1 MHLTMAIKGRIL
13 RIIESAGY
21 VVTKV
26 ADHYQ
31 REQLIAELAAER
43 ATLAKELDLE
53 RGRARETARKL
64 SEADHAF
71 RLGRAR
77 DASELEAARVE
88 TWEQRM
94 HAAQLQR
101 QLDAVRRVQEA
112 RDRMNSEQV
121 AAAEPQLEG
130 SRRNRPA

>member
-1 MHLTMAIKGRIL
+1 MHLTMAIKARIL
-13 RIIESAGY
+13 RMIESAGY

-26 ADHYQ
+26 ADHRH
-31 REQLIAELAAER
+31 REQLVAER
-43 ATLAKELDLE
+43 AKLAKELDLE
-53 RGRARETARKL
+53 RGRAREAARKL

-94 HAAQLQR
+94 RAAELQR
-101 QLDAVRRVQEA
+101 QLDAVLPRQEA
-112 RDRMNSEQV
+112 HGDRINSEQV
-121 AAAEPQLEG
+121 TAAEPQLDR
-130 SRRNRPA
+130 SFRNGPA

>member
-1 MHLTMAIKGRIL
+1 MHLTTALKGRIL
-13 RIIESAGY
+13 RIIKSAGY

-26 ADHYQ
+26 ADHRH
-31 REQLIAELAAER
+31 REQLVAER
-43 ATLAKELDLE
+43 AKLAKELDLE
-53 RGRARETARKL
+53 RGRAREAARKL

-94 HAAQLQR
+94 RAAELQR
-101 QLDAVRRVQEA
+101 QLDAVLPRQEA
-112 RDRMNSEQV
+112 HSDRIKSEQV
-121 AAAEPQLEG
+121 TAAEPQLDR
-130 SRRNRPA
+130 SFRNGPA

>member
-13 RIIESAGY
+13 RMIESAGY

-26 ADHYQ
+26 ADHRH
-31 REQLIAELAAER
+31 REQLVAER
-43 ATLAKELDLE
+43 AKLAKELDLE
-53 RGRARETARKL
+53 RGRAREAARKL

-94 HAAQLQR
+94 RAAELQR
-101 QLDAVRRVQEA
+101 QLDAVLPRQDA
-112 RDRMNSEQV
+112 HSDRINSEQV
-121 AAAEPQLEG
+121 TAAEPQLDR
-130 SRRNRPA
+130 SFRNGPA

>member
-1 MHLTMAIKGRIL
+1 MHLTTALKGRIL

-26 ADHYQ
+26 ADHRH
-31 REQLIAELAAER
+31 REQLVAER
-43 ATLAKELDLE
+43 AKLAKELDLE
-53 RGRARETARKL
+53 RGRAREAARKL

-94 HAAQLQR
+94 RAAELQR
-101 QLDAVRRVQEA
+101 QLDAVLPRQEA
-112 RDRMNSEQV
+112 HSDRIKSEQV
-121 AAAEPQLEG
+121 TAAEPQLDR
-130 SRRNRPA
+130 SFRNGPA

>member
-1 MHLTMAIKGRIL
+1 MHLTTALKGRIL

-26 ADHYQ
+26 ADHRH
-31 REQLIAELAAER
+31 REQLVAER
-43 ATLAKELDLE
+43 AKLAKELDLE
-53 RGRARETARKL
+53 RGRAREAARKL

-94 HAAQLQR
+94 RAAELQR
-101 QLDAVRRVQEA
+101 QLDAVLPRQEA
-112 RDRMNSEQV
+112 HSDRIKSEQV
-121 AAAEPQLEG
+121 AAAEPQLDR
-130 SRRNRPA
+130 SFRNGPA

>member
-1 MHLTMAIKGRIL
+1 M

-21 VVTKV
+21 VVIKV
-26 ADHYQ
+26 ADHRH
-31 REQLIAELAAER
+31 REQLVAER
-43 ATLAKELDLE
+43 AKLAKELDLE
-53 RGRARETARKL
+53 RGRAREAARKL

-94 HAAQLQR
+94 HAAELQ
-101 QLDAVRRVQEA
+101 
-112 RDRMNSEQV
+112 
-121 AAAEPQLEG
+121 
-130 SRRNRPA
+130 

>member
-13 RIIESAGY
+13 RMIESAGY
-21 VVTKV
+21 VVIKV
-26 ADHYQ
+26 ADHRH
-31 REQLIAELAAER
+31 REQLVAER
-43 ATLAKELDLE
+43 AKLAKELDLE
-53 RGRARETARKL
+53 RGRAREAARKL

-94 HAAQLQR
+94 RTAELQR
-101 QLDAVRRVQEA
+101 QLDAVLPRQDA
-112 RDRMNSEQV
+112 HSDRMNSEQV
-121 AAAEPQLEG
+121 TAPEPQLDR
-130 SRRNRPA
+130 SFRNGPA

>member
-1 MHLTMAIKGRIL
+1 MHLTTAIKGRIL

-21 VVTKV
+21 VVIKV
-26 ADHYQ
+26 ADHRH
-31 REQLIAELAAER
+31 REQLVAER
-43 ATLAKELDLE
+43 AKLAKELDLE
-53 RGRARETARKL
+53 RGRAREAARKL

-94 HAAQLQR
+94 RAAELQR
-101 QLDAVRRVQEA
+101 QLDAVLPRQEA
-112 RDRMNSEQV
+112 DSDRINSEQV
-121 AAAEPQLEG
+121 TAAEPQLDR
-130 SRRNRPA
+130 SFRNGPA